1 MFEKIVAMDTFGN
14 ILLKDGVS
22 PKNRENS
29 EKFQNLSN
37 IPVY

>member
-1 MFEKIVAMDTFGN
+1 MFEKIVTMDTFGN

-22 PKNRENS
+22 LKIRENS
-29 EKFQNLSN
+29 EKIQNLSN